1 MSNRFQRLCGAFA
14 SLCLAVSLSGCG
26 GGSSSPSTPE
36 TPTPTPNTPA
46 ATGQIS
52 GQVLSAADASPVPGA
67 RITAAGTSTVSDAQG
82 RFTLAALAPAS
93 AVVLRIQADGHLD
106 TVLPLPVTANQ
117 ATTITQRL
125 VAAGSVQTF
134 NAAAP
139 GTLRA
144 ANSLASVDLP
154 ADSFVVDGGSTA
166 ATGTLSAKLSV
177 IDPARDP
184 AAMPGRYVASTGRA
198 IESFG
203 ALSVD
208 LRDAAGNKLNLKAGA
223 TATVRIPLSS
233 RSTTPPATVPL
244 FHLDEATGQW
254 TQEGQATL
262 KTTAEGSYYEG
273 TVSHFSSWNADMEMD
288 TIFVNGCVND
298 SAGKPA
304 VWTFVQA
311 TGLDY
316 SGMDAAATD
325 AAGKFRV
332 AIRKNSLA
340 ELLAMAGD
348 RSSTAVTV
356 GPSATDIT
364 LPNCL
369 VLADAAAPQILGTFA
384 DRTVVAGQQAY
395 FRVVASGSALRY
407 QWQRN
412 GADLPGETF
421 DTLNLT
427 ARLADDS
434 ARYTCVVRNS
444 LGQVTSA
451 AAVLH
456 VSAATLPVIT
466 EAPRSTSAL
475 VGATASFSAT
485 VTGSAPLSYQWQR
498 NGVDIAG
505 ATTAAYT
512 TPALTLAD
520 QGARYRVVARNAYG
534 NATSAEATLSV
545 TATVLAAPS
554 ITSQP
559 AALTKAPGQP
569 ATFAVLASGNPAPT
583 YQWLKNGTAISG
595 ATSASYTTPVLA
607 LADNGA
613 LYSVRVSNSQ
623 GDVLSASALLTVQA
637 GSNNEADQ
645 ANLMRLLGA
654 SGVWLQ
660 AISAPLEVSDDLGKV
675 RSSAAVCQTGSVGA
689 TLGGASLTVGQALPA
704 DGVLATRFTDCVAD
718 GTRYN
723 GSGTATYS
731 LSSLS
736 SPVNGSA
743 TVTLANLRMDDQSAA
758 TDYTVDGGA
767 SVLLAGSLD
776 TSSLTQTAILTPA
789 SGTSITN
796 NGLAMRATLAGGS
809 FTVSSTVRTSDQQP
823 TASRVS
829 YGNFSF
835 SVGGTPYLAQ
845 GSLALVY
852 NGINGGLA
860 NGNGEITL
868 FSNSVKVGRLYF
880 ANGGLQIEVNGRV
893 QPFAAAPGRAA
904 R

>member
-1 MSNRFQRLCGAFA
+1 MPTHFSRLLGAFA
-14 SLCLAVSLSGCG
+14 SLCLVASLSGCG
-26 GGSSSPSTPE
+26 GGGSTPE
-36 TPTPTPNTPA
+36 TPTPAPA
-46 ATGQIS
+46 ATCQIS

-82 RFTLAALAPAS
+82 RFTLGSLAPAS
-93 AVVLRIQADGHLD
+93 ATVLRIQADGHLD
-106 TVLPLPVTANQ
+106 AVLPLPVTANQ

-125 VAAGSVQTF
+125 VAAGSAQTF
-134 NAAAP
+134 SAAAP

-154 ADSFVVDGGSTA
+154 ADGFVVAGGSTA
-166 ATGTLSAKLSV
+166 ATGTLTARLSV

-203 ALSVD
+203 AVTVD
-208 LRDAAGNKLNLKAGA
+208 LRDAAGNQLNLKAGA

-233 RSTTPPATVPL
+233 RSATPPATVPL

-254 TQEGQATL
+254 VQEGQATL
-262 KTTAEGSYYEG
+262 KITAEGSYYEG

-304 VWTFVQA
+304 VWTYVQA
-311 TGLDY
+311 TGVDY
-316 SGMDAAATD
+316 SGMDAAVTD

-340 ELLAMAGD
+340 ELLATAGD
-348 RSSTAVTV
+348 RSSATVPV

-369 VLADAAAPQILGTFA
+369 VLADAAAPKLLGTLV

-395 FRVVASGSALRY
+395 FRVNASGSALRY

-427 ARLADDS
+427 ARLADDG
-434 ARYTCVVRNS
+434 ARYSCVVRNG

-456 VSAATLPVIT
+456 VNPATLPVIT
-466 EAPRSTSAL
+466 ESPRSTSAL
-475 VGATASFSAT
+475 VGATASFTAT
-485 VTGSAPLSYQWQR
+485 VAGSAPLSYQWQR

-505 ATTAAYT
+505 ATTASYI

-520 QGARYRVVARNAYG
+520 QGARYRLVVRNAYG

-559 AALTKAPGQP
+559 ADLTKAPGQT
-569 ATFAVLASGNPAPT
+569 ATFTVLASGNPAPT
-583 YQWLKNGTAISG
+583 YQWLKNGTAITG
-595 ATSASYTTPVLA
+595 ATSAGYTTPVLT

-613 LYSVRVSNSQ
+613 VYSVRLSNSQ
-623 GDVLSASALLTVQA
+623 GELLSANALLTVQA
-637 GSNNEADQ
+637 GTGSESDQ

-660 AISAPLEVSDDLGKV
+660 AISAPLEVSDDQGRVLG
-675 RSSAAVCQTGSVGA
+675 SAAVCQTGSVSA
-689 TLGGASLTVGQALPA
+689 TLGGASLVAGQTLPA
-704 DGVLATRFTDCVAD
+704 NGVLATRFTDCVSD

-723 GSGTATYS
+723 GSGTADYR
-731 LSSLS
+731 LSSLAA
-736 SPVNGSA
+736 PVNGSA
-743 TVTLANLRMDDQSAA
+743 TITLANLRMDDAGANS
-758 TDYTVDGGA
+758 DYTVDGGA
-767 SVLLAGSLD
+767 SVSLAGSLD
-776 TSSLTQTAILTPA
+776 SGSLTQTAILTPA

-796 NGLAMRATLAGGS
+796 NLLGLRATLAGGS
-809 FTVSSTVRTSDQQP
+809 FTVSSTTRTSDDQL

-829 YGNFSF
+829 YSNFAF
-835 SVGGTPYLAQ
+835 SVAGTPYLAQ

-868 FSNSVKVGRLYF
+868 FSNSVKIGRLYF

-893 QPFAAAPGRAA
+893 QPFGAVRARA
-904 R
+904 TR